1 MTMRMIP
8 YEHRV
13 IHVRFEGRSYSIRL
27 SELEIRE
34 WSRDAEVRQA
44 LAFYLDIPLYKLDR
58 YVIER
63 HANGN
68 ITVRPEAVFG

>member
-1 MTMRMIP
+1 MIP

-13 IHVRFEGRSYSIRL
+13 MHVRFEGRSYSIRL

-34 WSRDAEVRQA
+34 WSRDEEVRQA
-44 LAFYLDIPLYKLDR
+44 LAFYLDMPLYKLDR